1 MTIKSSPAGRKS
13 HPAFRIYQL
22 AWSALDWLYP
32 PECGGCGQPGSRW
45 CPVCQAGAQVIGVD
59 ICPIC
64 GQQQAAGEVCRQC
77 AKNHPAFL
85 AIRSWAVYQGTLRE
99 AIHRLKYK
107 HDIALAEALAVH
119 LIEVYN
125 RMQWTVDLITAVPL
139 GSKRL
144 LERGYNQAGML
155 ARPLALYNRKT
166 FAPDAIRRIRET
178 DSQVRLGPSE
188 RRANVQNA
196 FEANTSLVSGK
207 MVLVI
212 DDVTTTGATIESCA
226 QALRGAGAAG
236 VYGLTLARAGRQ
248 AGEAGMFSDS
258 IESVSSRHNLFNP
271 K

>member
-1 MTIKSSPAGRKS
+1 MTINSFPAGRKS
-13 HPAFRIYQL
+13 HPAFRLYHL
-22 AWSALDWLYP
+22 AWAALDWLYP
-32 PECGGCGQPGSRW
+32 PDCGGCGQPGSRW
-45 CPVCQAGAQVIGVD
+45 CPACQAGAQVIGANL
-59 ICPIC
+59 CPIC
-64 GQQQAAGEVCRQC
+64 GQHQPAGAICQSC

-119 LIEVYN
+119 LIEVYD

-155 ARPLALYNRKT
+155 ARPLAFYEQKS

-178 DSQVRLGPSE
+178 DTQVRLGPAE
-188 RRANVQNA
+188 RRANVHNA

-207 MVLVI
+207 VVLVI

-248 AGEAGMFSDS
+248 AGEAGKFADS
-258 IESVSSRHNLFNP
+258 I
-271 K
+271 

>member
-1 MTIKSSPAGRKS
+1 MTTKRSPEGRKT
-13 HPAFRIYQL
+13 HPAFRLYHL
-22 AWSALDWLYP
+22 AWTALDWLYP

-45 CPVCQAGAQVIGVD
+45 CAQCQAGALVIAD
-59 ICPIC
+59 NICPIC
-64 GQQQAAGEVCRQC
+64 GQEQAAGAICSNC
-77 AKNHPAFL
+77 AENHPAFL

-139 GSKRL
+139 GSRRL

-155 ARPLALYNRKT
+155 ARPLALFEQKPY
-166 FAPDAIRRIRET
+166 APDAMRRVRET
-178 DSQVRLGPSE
+178 DSQVRLGRSE
-188 RRANVQNA
+188 RRANVRDA

-207 MVLVI
+207 VVLVI

-248 AGEAGMFSDS
+248 AGEAGMFADN
-258 IESVSSRHNLFNP
+258 I
-271 K
+271 